1 MPISNNNGFSA
12 TTISATTFYGNGAN
26 LTGVAA
32 GSFTGG
38 TITGPTTF
46 TQGLTAT
53 TISATTYLGLP
64 SSANLTFMFDSSLAG
79 ISTYSA
85 ATSIDTYVVGALA
98 TKPVSISTTPTLM
111 GEFITPALNITYLPP
126 SVIVSHFETQKNA
139 GSNNYYV
146 NYLVYK
152 RTSGGTETLIGTSD
166 NSSSTAVNTSVQN
179 TLSTT
184 ITTGTT
190 FNATDRIVVKIYGT
204 MLSST
209 ATVDLIYADNTN
221 ARVEIPIVIA
231 GGTWNGGT
239 VANASTFQSDVTFNG
254 NIQDG
259 NNTIDAGMMIQSS
272 LIFLA
277 QNT

>member
-1 MPISNNNGFSA
+1 MAFTPNIQGSRITGS
-12 TTISATTFYGNGAN
+12 
-26 LTGVAA
+26 LTG
-32 GSFTGG
+32 
-38 TITGPTTF
+38 ITSVS
-46 TQGLTAT
+46 AV

-64 SSANLTFMFDSSLAG
+64 SSGNLTFMFDSTLAG
-79 ISTYSA
+79 ISIYSA

-126 SVIVSHFETQKNA
+126 SVMLSHFETQKHS

-190 FNATDRIVVKIYGT
+190 FNTTDRVVIKIYGT

-221 ARVEIPIVIA
+221 ARLEIPIVVA

-239 VANASTFQSDVTFNG
+239 VANASTFQSDVTFNA

-259 NNTIDAGMMIQSS
+259 NNNTIDAGMMIQAS